1 MSGEQLNSFLAKVQA
16 DASLREQ
23 LKAAVDGDA
32 VTAIAKSA
40 GFSITMEDLNSH
52 SRELSAEELEGV
64 AGGGKP
70 KCFKNCKR
78 DTHEFNAYTN

>member
-1 MSGEQLNSFLAKVQA
+1 MSEEWLNSFLAKVQA

-70 KCFKNCKR
+70 KCFG
-78 DTHEFNAYTN
+78 FNNEHIELRYSKIL